1 MAATIIILAV
11 ILVYCFL
18 VIRKKVK
25 DAKKGK
31 FCDCG
36 CQDCAVTCND
46 FSEKK

>member
-1 MAATIIILAV
+1 MAATVMIVALIV
-11 ILVYCFL
+11 VYCFL

-36 CQDCAVTCND
+36 CQDCSSQCHD
-46 FSEKK
+46 FSEK